1 MDRRVIIIICIGL
14 ALGAC
19 SPGAGETSAPGGA
32 DVATP
37 RNPFFGG
44 WSLSQTRTAPWWT
57 GDGAGPS
64 PDPAFSS
71 LRLEAAAVT
80 GPPGIACA
88 QPAYSTDLLSARSVF
103 GGKLDAPAVQ
113 APGLGLTG
121 PDLTVLS
128 LSCRSAPLPS
138 EVTFVMAGPDTI
150 LLAVGDVIYTYT
162 RQPG

>member
-1 MDRRVIIIICIGL
+1 MYRPVIISVGL
-14 ALGAC
+14 ALSAC
-19 SPGAGETSAPGGA
+19 SPGPEATSSPGGA

-37 RNPFFGG
+37 RNPFFGS
-44 WSLSQTRTAPWWT
+44 WSLSQASTAPWWT
-57 GDGAGPS
+57 GDGAAPS

-71 LRLEAAAVT
+71 LRLEAAAVE

-88 QPAYSTDLLSARSVF
+88 QPAYSTDILSPRSVF

-113 APGLGLTG
+113 APGLGLAD

-138 EVTFVMAGPDTI
+138 EVTFVMAGSDTI
-150 LLAVGDVIYTYT
+150 LLAVGDVIYSYV